1 MPRGKVRDLLGNGG
15 DRLLSYAETENLLRE
30 CVKQTKDTQ
39 IETMRYAV
47 TSVVSNAY
55 SHKEKKQLM
64 DMGLLEFEAIQLLDA
79 PPKKI
84 IDIYVVVEM
93 LEERFSEK
101 QIEELL
107 MFFA

>member
-1 MPRGKVRDLLGNGG
+1 MPEE
-15 DRLLSYAETENLLRE
+15 RLLSYSETERLLE
-30 CVKQTKDTQ
+30 MYVSKSEDTQ

-47 TSVVSNAY
+47 TSVIGNMC
-55 SHKEKKQLM
+55 SHKEKKKLM
-64 DMGLLEFEAIQLLDA
+64 EMGLLEFEVIQLLNA

-84 IDIYVVVEM
+84 IDIYVVVQM

-107 MFFA
+107 LFFS